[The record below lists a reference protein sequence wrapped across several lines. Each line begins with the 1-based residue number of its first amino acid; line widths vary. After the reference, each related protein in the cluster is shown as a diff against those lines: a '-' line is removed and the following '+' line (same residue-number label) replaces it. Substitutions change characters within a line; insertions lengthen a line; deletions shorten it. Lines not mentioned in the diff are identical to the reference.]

1 MRRKLVPFSLIVS
14 GKGNSIRI
22 FTSLNLPWIFPCFKR
37 VIPQGRGVTAL
48 SHLCVI
54 DQAWG
59 QDSWTLAK
67 FFFAVLW
74 TEAKSGSMRRPM
86 SSHLDRTSWLMKDWL
101 YGQKENFYA
110 GPTREILAWDQVHS
124 GGKTKK
130 NRPGTGAERKS
141 GEENGRFPPPQSTAG
156 LASLAD
162 VSLRFCLF
170 PH

>member
-1 MRRKLVPFSLIVS
+1 M
-14 GKGNSIRI
+14 
-22 FTSLNLPWIFPCFKR
+22 
-37 VIPQGRGVTAL
+37 TAL

-130 NRPGTGAERKS
+130 KSTRDGS
-141 GEENGRFPPPQSTAG
+141 GEDVWGGKRAVSSSPVHRWTRFARRCFTPFLPFSPPGKSRTDNIGPCCPP
-156 LASLAD
+156 
-162 VSLRFCLF
+162 R
-170 PH
+170 

>member
-1 MRRKLVPFSLIVS
+1 
-14 GKGNSIRI
+14 
-22 FTSLNLPWIFPCFKR
+22 
-37 VIPQGRGVTAL
+37 
-48 SHLCVI
+48 
-54 DQAWG
+54 
-59 QDSWTLAK
+59 
-67 FFFAVLW
+67 
-74 TEAKSGSMRRPM
+74 
-86 SSHLDRTSWLMKDWL
+86 MKDWL